1 MGFFNKLFG
10 KNNESSAA
18 NARTA
23 PECAPLTVYTPAEGK
38 IIPLN
43 EFPDEMFSEEVLGPG
58 CGILPTGNLVSAP
71 FNGVVTQVTDTLHA
85 VGLTS
90 DNGVEVLIHIG
101 VDTVAMKGEGFK
113 CHIKADQK
121 IYRGDPL
128 INFDRDAIKAAGYPD
143 AIAVVVTN
151 ADEFAG
157 VGLKKTGDAVTGDVM
172 LQVKK

>member
-1 MGFFNKLFG
+1 MGFFDKLFKKSEAG
-10 KNNESSAA
+10 SAA
-18 NARTA
+18 KAAA
-23 PECAPLTVYTPAEGK
+23 PECAPLAVYTPADGT

-58 CGILPTGNLVSAP
+58 CGILPTGNLVTAP
-71 FNGVVTQVTDTLHA
+71 FNGTVTQVTDTLHA

-90 DNGVEVLIHIG
+90 EDGVEILIHIG
-101 VDTVAMKGEGFK
+101 VDTVAMNGKGFK
-113 CHIKADQK
+113 SHVRNDQK
-121 IYRGDPL
+121 VHRGDAL
-128 INFDRDAIKAAGYPD
+128 ITFDRAAIKEAGHPD

-157 VGLKKTGDAVTGDVM
+157 VELKKAGNGVPGEIM